1 MAAAPRSDTVNPLEQ
16 GVYHLYARCV
26 RRAMLCGVDPVTKKD
41 YSYRR
46 KWIIDFMKVLAQLF
60 AIDIAFHAEL
70 ANHLHNVVRNR
81 PDIVATWSD
90 IEVVRRWLTIT
101 HLIKSKDGTIKE
113 ICENEILI
121 QSKDP
126 ERVEKLRMR
135 LSHPSVFMASLC
147 EHVARRCNREDGV
160 KGHFWEERHGC
171 RNLVDDAA
179 IMVCGVYVDLNQIRA
194 GEAQTPETSE
204 YTSAHDRIEAMEAR
218 KELGVAMD
226 DHSVD
231 AKMPDNWLCPF
242 TLVEGLDVSV
252 AESRSSVT
260 NTRVSDKGILPIE
273 FTKYLELLDASG
285 RIVRDGKG
293 SIPDHLAPI
302 LERLGI
308 RTEMW
313 TEMIQNFDT
322 MFGRIV
328 GASQRVAKH
337 VEASGH
343 SWIHGQNKCRRA
355 FG

>member
-1 MAAAPRSDTVNPLEQ
+1 MAAAPRSETVNPLEQ
-16 GVYHLYARCV
+16 GVDHLYARCV

-81 PDIVATWSD
+81 PDI
-90 IEVVRRWLTIT
+90 
-101 HLIKSKDGTIKE
+101 
-113 ICENEILI
+113 
-121 QSKDP
+121 
-126 ERVEKLRMR
+126 
-135 LSHPSVFMASLC
+135 
-147 EHVARRCNREDGV
+147 
-160 KGHFWEERHGC
+160 
-171 RNLVDDAA
+171 DAA

-218 KELGVAMD
+218 KELEVAMD

-252 AESRSSVT
+252 ADSRSSVT
-260 NTRVSDKGILPIE
+260 NTRVSDKGVLPIE

-285 RIVRDGKG
+285 RIVHDGKG

-313 TEMIQNFDT
+313 TEVIQHFDT

-337 VEASGH
+337 LQASGRR
-343 SWIHGQNKCRRA
+343 WIHGQTKCRQA